1 MESTVVEME
10 GVKGLI
16 TGINNNML
24 PTLSTTTT
32 NARKIKFKM
41 IMSSLVYGL
50 KNVNVLG
57 LEKNTK
63 YGEKAGKGIEQIIIS
78 QYIDTH
84 SKENNY
90 VVTYSEEYNAIIG
103 WLANIEENGQQK
115 LDLYFNLNPPHK
127 VYKFALYQKFLL
139 LCYGNRFKF
148 RVGLIDFDKVQFLQL
163 MHADKLFVS
172 SNDEISIGFLS
183 NGDLILV
190 ILDKISINYKIYKYP
205 FVNNRPTTDTIPQIY
220 DIKIPK
226 NIKEHHI
233 GCLLYQTKL
242 FLFNEYGFT
251 QWNLLTMTFDMEYRY
266 LLGDSLNVNIHNIVI
281 NKNQTLLALNIST
294 EVVIFSMKTGM
305 WISRYDGIP
314 IEFVTLEDDSEG
326 LIIRTYCNNETF
338 YKFLDPFHTSDAIDI
353 SDSFG
358 NSQNI
363 IITKS
368 NKKISVI
375 ENNIWITD
383 GLNKN
388 IFQQMLNITYHNNI
402 YTLPIFK
409 TIQDML
415 KDINNNKNNDKFPGN
430 HMVQLGGELF
440 QFIIERKTSN
450 LVKLIGIKNSQNND
464 KLEKNQNNYSLIYF
478 KYDDIY
484 SYRLLNNQDLALITK
499 QGIFIYTV
507 EDSLKLRYFWNNK
520 YWSSRD
526 YQKMLNDEFN
536 DLQTSLPSPNFINIF
551 RMIENR
557 KDKDEEYKALILYII
572 NDPIEFS
579 KFGSEILKVVINEK
593 NDFIIHI
600 IQLIF
605 DKIIEL
611 IKKNSA
617 DYSYMALIS
626 LYLPKLCDHYSHL
639 VTKYIIYTSIP
650 ICLSIKN
657 STNTSLHAY
666 SNNISIEK
674 SIPSNNSYIKRL
686 ISFYKSLTH
695 HLKIKEEIISFII
708 PFPQICKYQD
718 NNYNNWNEILYK
730 PKPILFYN
738 IDTNNFYKW
747 WNFAAIIDFKWKIF
761 EKIYY
766 LI

>member
-233 GCLLYQTKL
+233 
-242 FLFNEYGFT
+242 
-251 QWNLLTMTFDMEYRY
+251 
-266 LLGDSLNVNIHNIVI
+266 VI

-338 YKFLDPFHTSDAIDI
+338 T
-353 SDSFG
+353 
-358 NSQNI
+358 
-363 IITKS
+363 
-368 NKKISVI
+368 
-375 ENNIWITD
+375 
-383 GLNKN
+383 
-388 IFQQMLNITYHNNI
+388 
-402 YTLPIFK
+402 
-409 TIQDML
+409 
-415 KDINNNKNNDKFPGN
+415 
-430 HMVQLGGELF
+430 
-440 QFIIERKTSN
+440 
-450 LVKLIGIKNSQNND
+450 
-464 KLEKNQNNYSLIYF
+464 
-478 KYDDIY
+478 
-484 SYRLLNNQDLALITK
+484 
-499 QGIFIYTV
+499 
-507 EDSLKLRYFWNNK
+507 
-520 YWSSRD
+520 
-526 YQKMLNDEFN
+526 
-536 DLQTSLPSPNFINIF
+536 NF
-551 RMIENR
+551 
-557 KDKDEEYKALILYII
+557 
-572 NDPIEFS
+572 
-579 KFGSEILKVVINEK
+579 
-593 NDFIIHI
+593 
-600 IQLIF
+600 
-605 DKIIEL
+605 
-611 IKKNSA
+611 
-617 DYSYMALIS
+617 
-626 LYLPKLCDHYSHL
+626 
-639 VTKYIIYTSIP
+639 
-650 ICLSIKN
+650 
-657 STNTSLHAY
+657 
-666 SNNISIEK
+666 
-674 SIPSNNSYIKRL
+674 
-686 ISFYKSLTH
+686 
-695 HLKIKEEIISFII
+695 
-708 PFPQICKYQD
+708 
-718 NNYNNWNEILYK
+718 
-730 PKPILFYN
+730 
-738 IDTNNFYKW
+738 
-747 WNFAAIIDFKWKIF
+747 
-761 EKIYY
+761 
-766 LI
+766 